1 MDSKNSSFFIFLIL
15 TITILQTACFNENN
29 IINTNIQTNYT
40 SYFINSTIKTLNNN
54 NFDSIIN
61 SNDSINYLI
70 LFTVR
75 RCPICNKII
84 RITENVEKYYIN
96 NNNLKFAKVDCYI
109 SGWTAMRFNIFKFP
123 LYIYISKGKYSSFI
137 PDNITEEELI
147 NYIESK
153 NKIFKEYPP
162 KIGYVGVFMK
172 IFHLLTERIQQ
183 IIPFWNEIF
192 SWIVLLILFGSF
204 LYFEYSVY
212 KACWDSNKNNN
223 SSKKEEQK
231 ENKKNKI
238 KNE

>member
-1 MDSKNSSFFIFLIL
+1 MDSKISSFYIFLIL
-15 TITILQTACFNENN
+15 TITILKIACINENN
-29 IINTNIQTNYT
+29 SINKNIQTNYT

-61 SNDSINYLI
+61 PNNSINYLI

-84 RITENVEKYYIN
+84 RITENVETYYKN
-96 NNNLKFAKVDCYI
+96 NTNLKFAKVDCYI

-123 LYIYISKGKYSSFI
+123 LYIYISKGKYSTFI

-147 NYIESK
+147 NFIESK
-153 NKIFKEYPP
+153 NKIYKDYPP
-162 KIGYVGVFMK
+162 KIGYFGVFMK
-172 IFHLLTERIQQ
+172 IFHLLTEKIQK

-212 KACWDSNKNNN
+212 KACWDSYKNSNPT
-223 SSKKEEQK
+223 KKEEKK
-231 ENKKNKI
+231 ENKMEKTK
-238 KNE
+238 KE